1 MHTPHPPG
9 VYLLFW
15 FLYYSFRCI
24 PYTHWV
30 FIYSEYTFSYT
41 PHRGVYFQYWIKY
54 PHRGNVAT
62 HTSSQRECGISIRK
76 WLNYIIYTLTEGN
89 LNFNWSGSTVSE
101 SWVVLA
107 FNRLCSLLK
116 LGKLDINEFL
126 GPPIQY
132 SLDQLVGLI
141 WRDGHYFPSSINSDH
156 ITAKTCDMVNDVG
169 LNDLGFGTHPTG
181 VY

>member
-1 MHTPHPPG
+1 MKHMF
-9 VYLLFW
+9 LLNMLPITQKMQLF
-15 FLYYSFRCI
+15 
-24 PYTHWV
+24 
-30 FIYSEYTFSYT
+30 
-41 PHRGVYFQYWIKY
+41 
-54 PHRGNVAT
+54 
-62 HTSSQRECGISIRK
+62 
-76 WLNYIIYTLTEGN
+76 
-89 LNFNWSGSTVSE
+89 
-101 SWVVLA
+101 
-107 FNRLCSLLK
+107 LLK

>member
-1 MHTPHPPG
+1 MLPITQKMQ
-9 VYLLFW
+9 LF
-15 FLYYSFRCI
+15 
-24 PYTHWV
+24 
-30 FIYSEYTFSYT
+30 
-41 PHRGVYFQYWIKY
+41 
-54 PHRGNVAT
+54 
-62 HTSSQRECGISIRK
+62 
-76 WLNYIIYTLTEGN
+76 
-89 LNFNWSGSTVSE
+89 
-101 SWVVLA
+101 
-107 FNRLCSLLK
+107 LLK

>member
-1 MHTPHPPG
+1 M
-9 VYLLFW
+9 
-15 FLYYSFRCI
+15 
-24 PYTHWV
+24 
-30 FIYSEYTFSYT
+30 
-41 PHRGVYFQYWIKY
+41 
-54 PHRGNVAT
+54 
-62 HTSSQRECGISIRK
+62 
-76 WLNYIIYTLTEGN
+76 
-89 LNFNWSGSTVSE
+89 
-101 SWVVLA
+101 A

-181 VY
+181 VYQFSKKVLQFGSTVPKTTLILTEGMWPPTQPPRGLFSKKRNLILVHCTHPIGVLIYNIEDYTPQGCSFPI